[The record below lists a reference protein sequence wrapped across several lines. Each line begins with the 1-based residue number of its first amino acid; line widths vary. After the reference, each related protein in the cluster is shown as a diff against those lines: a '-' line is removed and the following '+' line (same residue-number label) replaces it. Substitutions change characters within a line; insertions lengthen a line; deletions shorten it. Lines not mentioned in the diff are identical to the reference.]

1 MGSQG
6 MGGVTDEMILDRS
19 IQYLMQGNE
28 YIWVHYTVPFIFIHV
43 GGFPYENIL
52 NHTWHVVLTYVSSV
66 SEWRGSRNLFKMNSV
81 FLTSIH
87 IRTTP

>member
-43 GGFPYENIL
+43 GGFSY
-52 NHTWHVVLTYVSSV
+52 
-66 SEWRGSRNLFKMNSV
+66 
-81 FLTSIH
+81 
-87 IRTTP
+87 